1 MAERDD
7 DWEDLVL
14 DDLEE
19 ELELDFNGAEKPV
32 EEPEV
37 EEEDESFYA
46 GRLRLIEQAA
56 RRLKQ
61 D

>member
-1 MAERDD
+1 
-7 DWEDLVL
+7 LVL

-19 ELELDFNGAEKPV
+19 ELELDFNGAEKAV

-46 GRLRLIEQAA
+46 GRLKLIEQAA